1 MNDTLQR
8 KKDAEQR
15 ARVARNKREFVEK
28 MLPWVDAFRSAPTR
42 VPAVTE
48 KGLTMHKS
56 FGSLLGSVLAVFGK
70 YGYKEFTPGKR
81 GLPNHYM
88 F

>member
-1 MNDTLQR
+1 
-8 KKDAEQR
+8 
-15 ARVARNKREFVEK
+15 VARNKRDFVEK

-56 FGSLLGSVLAVFGK
+56 FGSLLESVLAVFGK
-70 YGYKEFTPGKR
+70 YGYKEFIPSKCFQLRISTVI
-81 GLPNHYM
+81 LQILLY
-88 F
+88 